1 MQRRR
6 SRRLA
11 GIDLLRGTLCYG
23 APRGWRMKRVLG
35 ILVGS
40 LLLVGCASFYASDT
54 TSADRFMEEGRW
66 EEAAAAYQEALKDD
80 PFNPAIQAK
89 LNAAKGRVA
98 AVYSE
103 RGRAALKGRNL
114 PQAIEAFKRALS
126 LDPTNA
132 DHQTALAQALR
143 YKEAQE
149 RLVVGQKM
157 LKAGRLDDAT
167 EALERALELDP
178 DLKAAQDGLVQLA
191 EKQKSPPQPLA
202 GSRQPVTLKFQS
214 ARTKEVFEVLARSVG
229 INVLFDKD
237 MKDDPITIFVKDA
250 PFEEALSLILTT
262 QNLFMRRLAADTIL
276 VIPKTKQKLDQ
287 YQDLL
292 IRTFY
297 LSTAK
302 AKDMV
307 NLLRTMLETKRLY
320 VNEELNAIV
329 IRDSTDK
336 VRLAE
341 RIIQANDRKP
351 GEVAF
356 EIEVLEVDKTKTD
369 RYGVNFAKQAGAAA
383 LPPGAAAFPAA
394 ASATTFSFF
403 QLTNL
408 GPASYLFT
416 LPASVLLD
424 FLRTESD
431 AKTLANPR
439 IRVVNNKQAKVNIG
453 DKVPILLSTTNTVP
467 GIVPGAVPAQ
477 STVTSIEFKDTGVK
491 LTVEP
496 SIHLNYDVT
505 LKLQIE
511 VTRLGDLV
519 TLQNNPL
526 IQQFRFGT
534 RTAET
539 SLTLRDGES
548 VVIGGLIQDEDRKT
562 IQKVPGL
569 GDIPVLGEIFKTTTR
584 DVVTTD
590 VILTITPRIVR
601 ALEPPAPEDQAF
613 WSGTEETYALK
624 QLFPDSGGGKT
635 MTDASSARP
644 ALAAT
649 TPAAQP
655 AAIQSGPPAGQAPR
669 QTAPAVLSFL
679 PPDRTIQ
686 VGQDLTLDVLVSNL
700 EDLAEGTLTVS
711 YDPKVLEF
719 HQAVEGELLKQDG
732 SATVETAANPATGTV
747 VLRLKRAEGA
757 KGVSGAGVLA
767 TLAFTGK
774 GTGSSPVAIQSPRL
788 LTAAR
793 APLSASGGQG
803 TVRVK

>member
-1 MQRRR
+1 LFL
-6 SRRLA
+6 LA
-11 GIDLLRGTLCYG
+11 
-23 APRGWRMKRVLG
+23 
-35 ILVGS
+35 
-40 LLLVGCASFYASDT
+40 GCASFYAPDA

-80 PFNPAIQAK
+80 PFNPAIQGK
-89 LNAAKGRVA
+89 LRAAKGRVA
-98 AVYSE
+98 ATYQE
-103 RGRAALKGRNL
+103 RGRVALKERNL
-114 PQAIEAFKRALS
+114 PQAIEAFKRALG

-143 YKEAQE
+143 YKEAQD
-149 RLVVGQKM
+149 RLAVGQKM

-167 EALERALELDP
+167 EAFERALELDP

-229 INVLFDKD
+229 INILFDKD

-250 PFEEALSLILTT
+250 PFDDALSLILTT
-262 QNLFMRRLAADTIL
+262 QSLFIRRLAADTIL

-287 YQDLL
+287 YQDLM

-297 LSTAK
+297 LSTGK

-307 NLLRTMLETKRLY
+307 NLLRTMLETKRIF

-329 IRDSTDK
+329 MRDTADK

-341 RIIQANDRKP
+341 RIILANDRKP
-351 GEVAF
+351 GEVLF

-369 RYGVNFAKQAGAAA
+369 KFGVNIAKQVGAVVGPSGTTAF
-383 LPPGAAAFPAA
+383 PGANLVPF
-394 ASATTFSFF
+394 TLQ
-403 QLTNL
+403 QLTSI
-408 GPASYLFT
+408 GTGSYLFT
-416 LPASVLLD
+416 LPTSVLVD

-431 AKTLANPR
+431 AKTLANPK

-453 DKVPILLSTTNTVP
+453 DKVPILLSTTNTIPGAP
-467 GIVPGAVPAQ
+467 GIVTP
-477 STVTSIEFKDTGVK
+477 TTTTITSIEFKDTGVK

-496 SIHLNYDVT
+496 SIHLNNDVT
-505 LKLQIE
+505 IKLQIE
-511 VTRLGDLV
+511 VTRLGDKV
-519 TLQNNPL
+519 RLQDNPV
-526 IQQFRFGT
+526 IEQFRFGT

-539 SLTLRDGES
+539 SLSLRDGES
-548 VVIGGLIQDEDRKT
+548 VFIGGLIQDEDRT
-562 IQKVPGL
+562 TVTKVPGL
-569 GDIPVLGEIFKTTTR
+569 GDIPVLGEIFKATTR
-584 DVVTTD
+584 DRITTD

-601 ALEPPAPEDQAF
+601 ALETPAPEDQAF

-624 QLFPDSGGGKT
+624 PLFPDTAAGRGLSGVPPSG
-635 MTDASSARP
+635 AS
-644 ALAAT
+644 
-649 TPAAQP
+649 PAAPSQP
-655 AAIQSGPPAGQAPR
+655 GSQAPR
-669 QTAPAVLSFL
+669 QPAPAVLSFL

-686 VGQDLTLDVLVSNL
+686 VGQDVTLDVLVSNL

-719 HQAVEGELLKQDG
+719 HQAVEGELLKRDG
-732 SATVETAANPATGTV
+732 SATVETAANPATGMV

-767 TLAFTGK
+767 TLAFTAK
-774 GTGSSPVAIQSPRL
+774 GPGSSPVAIQSPRL

-793 APLSASGGQG
+793 APLAASGGQG
-803 TVRVK
+803 TVRVQ